1 MKKRVIVF
9 SAMLIQRLLQTV
21 ANIIILAFTHFSLIS
36 AYLSQDIFH
45 FHFISKVGSIHLLMF
60 FNANFDSNKTCE
72 KVLT

>member
-21 ANIIILAFTHFSLIS
+21 ANIILAFTHFSLIS